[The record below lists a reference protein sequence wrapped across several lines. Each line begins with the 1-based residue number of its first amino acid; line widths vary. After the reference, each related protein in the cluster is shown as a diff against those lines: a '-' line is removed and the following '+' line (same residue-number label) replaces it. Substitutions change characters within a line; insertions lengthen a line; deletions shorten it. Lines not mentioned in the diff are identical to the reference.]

1 MTEPAASS
9 SIIVERMMPHSATK
23 IWRALTETNLLEQWL
38 ANNDFQPVKGHKFNF
53 RRPPN
58 PGWNGILDCEVLSV
72 EPFERLVYT
81 WNNSGV
87 DRENG
92 LKSVVAWT
100 LTPLENGT
108 LVRME
113 QSGFRPEENRARGG
127 ARVGWQRMLEGL
139 LALVTTL
146 E

>member
-1 MTEPAASS
+1 MTEAASH
-9 SIIVERMMPHSATK
+9 SITVERMMPHSAAK

-38 ANNDFQPVKGHKFNF
+38 ANNDFQPVTGHKFKF
-53 RRPPN
+53 YRPPN
-58 PGWNGILDCEVLSV
+58 QGWNGILDCEVLSV
-72 EPFERLVYT
+72 EPFERLTYT
-81 WNNSGV
+81 CNNSET
-87 DRENG
+87 DTENG
-92 LKSVVAWT
+92 LRSVVAWT

-113 QSGFRPEENRARGG
+113 QSGFRPEETRARGG

-139 LALVTTL
+139 EKVLTIL